1 MARDL
6 KLANWTF
13 TAASGSSV
21 MTIVASTPSGDPTA
35 TAGTFTLNA
44 GAVAANNVGVFRGA
58 SDAKNVA
65 GSVNS
70 KIDVSSFANFIAGNE
85 VSSIANQ
92 PALWGNTSYMNM
104 YARAA
109 VSIGAQLTGSTV
121 TWPAVAGGY
130 IVLEGA
136 YDNGASTPVA
146 SGLWVPISGPIPL
159 VSGVAALSTTAL
171 VTLASS
177 GLFVTTTNHF
187 LVPGDQIVFSSVGG
201 LGGTG
206 VPVVDQVYQVLA
218 TPTQT
223 TFTIATLAAPTVALV
238 VTGTSTGAVVQKLLA
253 PNGVTKIVS
262 APLTQSLRPWL
273 RWAVHY
279 FSTNNT
285 NVSTVTISKTALVLG
300 RDNAIVG

>member
-13 TAASGSSV
+13 TAASGSSI
-21 MTIVASTPSGDPTA
+21 MTIVASTPTGDPTN
-35 TAGTFTLNA
+35 TAGTITLNA
-44 GAVAANNVGVFRGA
+44 GAAAGANVGAFRAA
-58 SDAKNVA
+58 SNAKNIS
-65 GSVNS
+65 GFINS
-70 KIDVSSFANFIAGNE
+70 KMDSSSFANFIAGDE
-85 VSSIANQ
+85 VSSVANQ
-92 PALWGNTSYMNM
+92 PALWGNTSYKNM

-109 VSIGAQLTGSTV
+109 VSIGAQVTGSTV
-121 TWPAVAGGY
+121 LWPESAGGY

-136 YDNGASTPVA
+136 YDNGAATPA
-146 SGLWVPISGPIPL
+146 PSGLWVPISGPIPL
-159 VSGVAALSTTAL
+159 ISGVAALSTTAS

-187 LVPGDQIVFSSVGG
+187 LVPGDQIVFSAVGG
-201 LGGTG
+201 LGGAG
-206 VPVVDQVYQVLA
+206 VPVVNQVYQVLA

-238 VTGTSTGAVVQKLLA
+238 VTGTSTGGVVQKLLA

-262 APLTQSLRPWL
+262 APMTQSLRPWT

-279 FSTNNT
+279 FSTANT

-300 RDNAIVG
+300 RDNALVG